1 MKKTSL
7 YLVFLF
13 NIFIYGAII
22 DNTLL
27 SNESYITGEDGVIR
41 MYVNIMGHVKN
52 PGIYL
57 VYDNID
63 FMSALSMAG
72 GYLQGANLKNI
83 TIYNIDG
90 SSQTINLNQILKSEI
105 PFSKAINLNPHD
117 TIYIEQTGVSRFFL
131 TSNLPTIILSLINV
145 AISIRN
151 SN

>member
-63 FMSALSMAG
+63 FMSTLSMAG

-90 SSQTINLNQILKSEI
+90 SSQNINLNQILKSEI
-105 PFSKAINLNPHD
+105 PLSKAINLNPHD
-117 TIYIEQTGVSRFFL
+117 TIYIEQKGVSRFFL

>member
-72 GYLQGANLKNI
+72 GYLQGANI

-90 SSQTINLNQILKSEI
+90 SSQTINLNQILNSEI